1 MTLDGEKFNLDMWV
15 TTKENRASPKRFPTC
30 LQKPTIMIA
39 TSDHPHRRSLSAA
52 IALVAAILLPP
63 NAGAQVVGE
72 EVLPSGSDWEYLL
85 YAPDNGG
92 GVFTPADPTTT
103 DVDFYTTWQLG
114 GAGYDGPAFQSGAAP
129 LGYGAID
136 GGAIITNVWGGRGG
150 LNEPLSGERFS
161 AYFRTTVSPT
171 ANATGLRFTGITDD
185 GAIIYVNGVEVGRTS
200 NMPAG
205 ADTWNLLATGTGS
218 ETVAVTLDVTDLS
231 LPGGTAVTV
240 AVAMHQQSPSSS
252 DMGMNFQILTL
263 IPETIT
269 AIALDPELTYPTE
282 DDPAVVSS
290 AAAGTIVGILSA
302 RSVSD
307 SEIQGVPLS
316 LVAGNGDTNNALYVI
331 AGNELR
337 VSGALSG
344 IDGVLH
350 TVRVQGS
357 GGGGDF
363 SMPITFTVVLD
374 SDNDMLPDNW
384 ELMFGTLGD
393 FATGGDAD
401 GDGKNDEVEFERGT
415 NPSQSEVLPRGIFFQ
430 DFDDGLGPDESIFG
444 AFSINDTHTALSNGT
459 PMMGHSMA
467 YGPLGGAAS
476 PLPSYSFYELEL
488 DLRGASEVE
497 LRFDLTGGVEKDFDG
512 FNLLASTDGPI
523 TPPNGLLIPTAES
536 ELQYGAIT
544 VHADSSPELGP
555 TAWFS
560 SIDPSVIQSVEGV
573 FDLSAFENQ
582 IVTLRFQFGTD
593 ALEGGEGVNID
604 NIFVDGFSDQRS
616 FAITSIIYDGNDA
629 VITWNS
635 RIGSSYALDFSTD
648 LTQWFEIDD
657 GITSQGD
664 ETIFTD
670 RNIGQGTRRLFY
682 QVRTLD

>member
-1 MTLDGEKFNLDMWV
+1 
-15 TTKENRASPKRFPTC
+15 
-30 LQKPTIMIA
+30 
-39 TSDHPHRRSLSAA
+39 
-52 IALVAAILLPP
+52 
-63 NAGAQVVGE
+63 
-72 EVLPSGSDWEYLL
+72 
-85 YAPDNGG
+85 
-92 GVFTPADPTTT
+92 
-103 DVDFYTTWQLG
+103 
-114 GAGYDGPAFQSGAAP
+114 
-129 LGYGAID
+129 
-136 GGAIITNVWGGRGG
+136 
-150 LNEPLSGERFS
+150 
-161 AYFRTTVSPT
+161 
-171 ANATGLRFTGITDD
+171 
-185 GAIIYVNGVEVGRTS
+185 
-200 NMPAG
+200 MPAG

-430 DFDDGLGPDESIFG
+430 DFDDGLGLVP
-444 AFSINDTHTALSNGT
+444 LSPQCT
-459 PMMGHSMA
+459 
-467 YGPLGGAAS
+467 
-476 PLPSYSFYELEL
+476 
-488 DLRGASEVE
+488 
-497 LRFDLTGGVEKDFDG
+497 
-512 FNLLASTDGPI
+512 
-523 TPPNGLLIPTAES
+523 
-536 ELQYGAIT
+536 
-544 VHADSSPELGP
+544 
-555 TAWFS
+555 
-560 SIDPSVIQSVEGV
+560 
-573 FDLSAFENQ
+573 
-582 IVTLRFQFGTD
+582 
-593 ALEGGEGVNID
+593 
-604 NIFVDGFSDQRS
+604 
-616 FAITSIIYDGNDA
+616 
-629 VITWNS
+629 
-635 RIGSSYALDFSTD
+635 
-648 LTQWFEIDD
+648 
-657 GITSQGD
+657 
-664 ETIFTD
+664 
-670 RNIGQGTRRLFY
+670 
-682 QVRTLD
+682 